1 MYLLRWSLSQ
11 TKVRGIITVGEK
23 SEKRRVLK
31 NTSMTVRLARVSNTI
46 EGPLE
51 VYVNPCFSHI
61 EHLYLVSFL
70 SRFPK
75 CVFPISM
82 QVSYILFN
90 GTDVAHIGAA

>member
-1 MYLLRWSLSQ
+1 M
-11 TKVRGIITVGEK
+11 GEK

-51 VYVNPCFSHI
+51 V
-61 EHLYLVSFL
+61 L
-70 SRFPK
+70 SIH
-75 CVFPISM
+75 VFPISNTYISS
-82 QVSYILFN
+82 VFFHVFLNAFFLYPACRYPILILFN